1 MCISHLPPAFVLL
14 LAIVL
19 LPGVQSSPP
28 TKAQQ
33 TKAEDVNP
41 KTIRDLIQ
49 QLGDDSFSKREA
61 ADKLLAEI
69 GEPALK
75 LLREA
80 LKSPDAEI
88 RQRAD
93 DLIRAFGVT
102 VFQVIR
108 SHNGHA
114 GEPQR
119 KATRVVVTPDGR
131 VAISAGSSAL
141 RSWDLESGKE
151 ILVFGKI
158 TQPSYWAI
166 AVSQD
171 GARVFAG
178 GEDQRARLFDLKTGK
193 QLQEFVGHT
202 GTIWGVALLP
212 DGKRGVTGSWDE
224 SLRVWD
230 LDTGKEL
237 RAFQGVK
244 GHVRCL
250 SISKD
255 GKWLAACHL
264 PQVNGP
270 GMIRLWDVEKG
281 TQIKAF
287 EGHSDEVTAL
297 EFFDDDKKL
306 LSASHD
312 GTLRLWDI
320 DQGKELKRI
329 QGRAQSI
336 EWAALTP
343 DGKRIVSCGNASSTL
358 RLWDVASGKE
368 LFETEVFGGGIL
380 GAAVLPDGRHA
391 VTASRDGIV
400 RLWHWKK

>member
-1 MCISHLPPAFVLL
+1 MLTRAAQAAALL
-14 LAIVL
+14 LGLGMAIFPAQKSEQGKRDQVD
-19 LPGVQSSPP
+19 VQ
-28 TKAQQ
+28 
-33 TKAEDVNP
+33 
-41 KTIRDLIQ
+41 TIRGFIK

-61 ADKLLAEI
+61 ADKRLAEI
-69 GEPALK
+69 GEPALE

-80 LKSPDAEI
+80 LQDPDAEV

-93 DLIRAFGVT
+93 DLIRAIASAALEV
-102 VFQVIR
+102 VR

-114 GEPQR
+114 SEPQR
-119 KATRVVVTPDGR
+119 KVTRVVVTPDGR
-131 VAISAGSSAL
+131 VAVSAGSGAL
-141 RSWDLESGKE
+141 RAWDLESGKE

-158 TQPSYWAI
+158 TKPSYWAI
-166 AVSQD
+166 TVSQD
-171 GARVFAG
+171 GSLVFAG

-212 DGKRGVTGSWDE
+212 DGKHGVTGSWDE

-237 RAFQGVK
+237 RAFEGVK
-244 GHVRCL
+244 GHIRCL
-250 SISKD
+250 SLSKD

-264 PQVNGP
+264 AVVHGP
-270 GMIRLWDVEKG
+270 GTIRLWDVDKG
-281 TQIKAF
+281 TQIQAF
-287 EGHSDEVTAL
+287 EGHTDEVTAL
-297 EFFDDDKKL
+297 EFFADKKTL

-320 DQGKELKRI
+320 DSGKELKCL
-329 QGRAQSI
+329 QGRPQSI

-343 DGKRIVSCGNASSTL
+343 DGKRIVACGDASSTL

-368 LFETEVFGGGIL
+368 LFESEEFGGGVL
-380 GAAVLPDGRHA
+380 GVAVLPDCRQA

-400 RLWHWKK
+400 RLWRWKK